1 MKNRKHLEALEK
13 SLPYPRLSI
22 QADRRFDQILADLP
36 DKTGVLSDRLERLD
50 DPTISQRVIRVV
62 PEPEEEGRWVAGIVG
77 KWALAAVAVA
87 VVALLGVNSINPAVT
102 EKLPVL
108 GNVFS
113 ALNRSNIK
121 PDPTIVPVPSP
132 TGTPDPVAE
141 SMPGTVIPKA
151 GFYDLPV
158 EDNGTVLT
166 SVEWENET
174 TLKVTGT
181 VPFMGRESY
190 DLLKFYN
197 STPLGV
203 SGKVY
208 GTGIDENTVEVEIE
222 NEHELFQ
229 TRSGDGST
237 GSPMILGS
245 LQTPQSFNV
254 TWRFRVDP
262 AANDVVTLCFFEH
275 SECAALPENRLTAQF
290 SIDLKTFTVAPG
302 PGFFDCLIE
311 SGPNAGKPFQKATPE
326 EVLATPRNGEF
337 TNGWYAEEPY
347 VVTDDSGIMQSN
359 CKNWIKVVF
368 YGDPEDTRQLVLQA
382 NVDTSVYDI
391 PGDDLVGITAGI
403 TYDRA
408 TLDQRYNGRF
418 TVGDGGLLDEVFGN
432 VRWYCIDANNAF
444 IDMNPQGQFDF
455 TGRCGA
461 NYRRVVFAVSA
472 DILMIEDDAD
482 LLRDYLDRGIINFQ
496 LFRAGSIGDGDKVL
510 INDVQQTVE
519 QEQQQRDEAYQKL
532 AASETSS
539 EPDPS
544 PDAPYENHFSL
555 IDLGGNDPNVLEL
568 TPNLDASQY
577 GGAFSFLT
585 DLEEDLPWVVRIT
598 MGGDVYEFPLYP
610 SDTVVRPPESTVL
623 SEEDR
628 EWLGKNLIASGAEY
642 AVYRIRTQP
651 EEYDGPDV
659 WRYTLSLYRDGSDGS
674 TYDWNGCTW
683 AVVNP
688 KTDEIVYDSAE
699 HRRG

>member
-13 SLPYPRLSI
+13 SLPYPRLTI
-22 QADRRFDQILADLP
+22 QADRRFDQILKDLP

-77 KWALAAVAVA
+77 KWALAVVAVA

-113 ALNRSNIK
+113 TLNRNTTES
-121 PDPTIVPVPSP
+121 DPTIVPVPSP

-141 SMPGTVIPKA
+141 SMPGITVPA
-151 GFYDLPV
+151 EFTPLPV

-166 SVEWENET
+166 SVEWEKET

-190 DLLKFYN
+190 DLLNFYN
-197 STPLGV
+197 PSPLGA
-203 SGKVY
+203 Y
-208 GTGIDENTVEVEIE
+208 GTAYCENGISAVMEPGNDGETILYRGAQGEISASHPVVLSDLE
-222 NEHELFQ
+222 
-229 TRSGDGST
+229 
-237 GSPMILGS
+237 
-245 LQTPQSFNV
+245 TPDSFTV

-262 AANDVVTLCFFEH
+262 AENSWVVLSFTEH
-275 SECAALPENRLTAQF
+275 VPQSSISHEVGNRVTAEF
-290 SIDLKTFTVAPG
+290 TIDLENLSVKPG
-302 PGFFDCLIE
+302 QTYLDSYLD
-311 SGPNAGKPFQKATPE
+311 GKLSKATPE
-326 EVLATPRNGEF
+326 EVLATLRNGEF

-347 VVTDDSGIMQSN
+347 VVVDEIQATQTD
-359 CKNWIKVVF
+359 CKNWIKLAF
-368 YGDPEDTRQLVLQA
+368 YGSPEDTSVLTLGVT
-382 NVDTSVYDI
+382 VDPFVYT
-391 PGDDLVGITAGI
+391 GSADLQPVIVTA
-403 TYDRA
+403 YDRA
-408 TLDQRYNGRF
+408 VLNERYEGQF
-418 TVGDGGLLDEVFGN
+418 TVGDGGFLDEVFGN
-432 VRWYCIDANNAF
+432 AKWYGLNGCAY
-444 IDMNPQGQFDF
+444 IDMNAKNQFDY
-455 TGRCGA
+455 TDRCGT

-472 DILMIEDDAD
+472 DALGLEDDQS
-482 LLRDYLDRGIINFQ
+482 LLNDCLDRGLIKFSLWNTTDMSDVHFT
-496 LFRAGSIGDGDKVL
+496 AGTPL
-510 INDVQQTVE
+510 IEDVMTAVE
-519 QEQQQRDEAYQKL
+519 QERQQRNEVYKN
-532 AASETSS
+532 SMGRGSS
-539 EPDPS
+539 PDPS
-544 PDAPYENHFSL
+544 PDVPYENHFSL

-623 SEEDR
+623 FEEDR
-628 EWLGKNLIASGAEY
+628 EWLEKNLIASGAEY
-642 AVYRIRTQP
+642 VVYRARTQP